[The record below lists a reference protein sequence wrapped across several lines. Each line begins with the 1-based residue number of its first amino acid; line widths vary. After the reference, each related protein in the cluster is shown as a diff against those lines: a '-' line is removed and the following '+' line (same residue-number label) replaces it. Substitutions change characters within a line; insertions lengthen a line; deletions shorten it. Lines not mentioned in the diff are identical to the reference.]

1 MADLVQLS
9 IILNQPF
16 GKRFYD
22 LRSVL
27 FIYQL
32 YAKKAIQKRTWGN
45 ILKRDLIRRGVRVMS
60 LSTIF
65 QLYRGGQFYW
75 WWKTQ
80 KKLQTCRKSLTNFI
94 T

>member
-16 GKRFYD
+16 GKHFYD

-45 ILKRDLIRRGVRVMS
+45 ILKRDLIRRG
-60 LSTIF
+60 
-65 QLYRGGQFYW
+65 G
-75 WWKTQ
+75 
-80 KKLQTCRKSLTNFI
+80 
-94 T
+94 